1 MIKEMFFDKDKY
13 RKTYQGKRFTVKKD
27 NVYYYTLVSGGVAW
41 SRDDFVLAK
50 NTSYTITD
58 AFMIG
63 AGLFYVFDAFSCDN
77 DHDLYINFNKRDF
90 VAASDVV
97 LQNGGVISTLLTHL
111 YQGLRAIT
119 NRKLVAAC

>member
-27 NVYYYTLVSGGVAW
+27 NVYYYTLVSGGVGW
-41 SRDDFVLAK
+41 TRDAFVLAK

-63 AGLFYVFDAFSCDN
+63 SELFYVFDSFSSDN

-97 LQNGGVISTLLTHL
+97 LQSGGVNSHLLTHVRQL
-111 YQGLRAIT
+111 LSCFY
-119 NRKLVAAC
+119 RKELA

>member
-1 MIKEMFFDKDKY
+1 MIKEILFDNDKY

-27 NVYYYTLVSGGVAW
+27 NVYYHTLVSGGVAW
-41 SRDDFVLAK
+41 SREDFVLAK

-63 AGLFYVFDAFSCDN
+63 AELFYVFDAFSCDN
-77 DHDLYINFNKRDF
+77 DHDLYININKRDF

-97 LQNGGVISTLLTHL
+97 LQNGG
-111 YQGLRAIT
+111 
-119 NRKLVAAC
+119 

>member
-13 RKTYQGKRFTVKKD
+13 RKTYLGKRFTVKKD

-63 AGLFYVFDAFSCDN
+63 AGLFYVFDAFSSDN

-97 LQNGGVISTLLTHL
+97 LQNGGVLNSLLNHV
-111 YQGLRAIT
+111 YQLFTRIFG
-119 NRKLVAAC
+119 KELVA